1 MTQITTWC
9 GHSPR
14 ARHSES
20 KAKWPLGSAAANTA
34 SGGNGIP
41 AEPFKNLK
49 KMMPSV
55 LYSVCQQI
63 WKTQQWPH
71 NWKRSILIPIPKKA
85 NTKERSNHQT
95 IVLISH
101 ASKVI
106 LRILHARLQ
115 DYVN

>member
-41 AEPFKNLK
+41 AEPFK
-49 KMMPSV
+49 
-55 LYSVCQQI
+55 YS
-63 WKTQQWPH
+63 
-71 NWKRSILIPIPKKA
+71 
-85 NTKERSNHQT
+85 
-95 IVLISH
+95 
-101 ASKVI
+101 
-106 LRILHARLQ
+106 
-115 DYVN
+115 